1 MYPLAVAT
9 LGLAT
14 LVQGVPHEI
23 DRRLN
28 NGVGVTPAMGWNNY
42 NAGLLRFY
50 TQISIVKETN
60 SMQVQR
66 PQVL

>member
-1 MYPLAVAT
+1 MYQLAVTA
-9 LGLAT
+9 LGFAA

-42 NAGLLRFY
+42 NAGLGKSTY
-50 TQISIVKETN
+50 SNIDMGDAN
-60 SMQVQR
+60 AM
-66 PQVL
+66 

>member
-1 MYPLAVAT
+1 MYPLAVAV

-14 LVQGVPHEI
+14 LVRGVPHEI

-42 NAGLLRFY
+42 NAGLGKFIDSNPLRARLMPCRC
-50 TQISIVKETN
+50 N
-60 SMQVQR
+60 GR
-66 PQVL
+66 